1 MRYMWWIII
10 LIPLAVYL
18 GVCIL
23 PTLNLFTL
31 SLIGITLI
39 IFLMVEYRQVRR
51 DKARSK
57 LPITAMAVIMASFLS
72 GVVLSLMR

>member
-1 MRYMWWIII
+1 MWWILI

-18 GVCIL
+18 GAVIL